1 MMVTN
6 FRHPIDRIRS
16 LYWYE
21 HASFHYFKNASKMV
35 TMETWFDEWCDGS
48 EWKTKFIIDN
58 PGNVYV
64 EVDNYYTKVLSNW
77 TGPGPIT
84 SNNFEIA
91 KENLK
96 KFDIILIQEWMKS
109 ITQWNAI
116 VSTFPSSKSLESV
129 YNVKAD
135 PSIRKNLV
143 SRFAANETAIIE
155 KMIKINKFDLMLYDY
170 ALKLAAMRLKL
181 MPSIVEASK
190 NKLTNKAC
198 IVNVNKSQ
206 VDLHRPNGHKGP
218 FPKRL

>member
-1 MMVTN
+1 
-6 FRHPIDRIRS
+6 
-16 LYWYE
+16 
-21 HASFHYFKNASKMV
+21 MV

-155 KMIKINKFDLMLYDY
+155 KMIKINKWDLMLYDY

-198 IVNVNKSQ
+198 TVNVNKSQ
-206 VDLHRPNGHKGP
+206 VDLHRPVGHKGP
-218 FPKRL
+218 FPK